1 MSFPTTF
8 PLSVPVSIDRLQ
20 VLWKTL
26 AYTYFSGRLP
36 PIRIEWSSRL
46 TASTGLFV
54 SHIGP
59 RSRHVSCEE
68 QHEPARLIRLS
79 APLLYN
85 QPKTEIVRTL
95 AHEMIHQWQYD
106 VKKSRPTHGPEFL
119 KFMARMNRDGLGITI
134 RHSLNQQ
141 VEAFTKYAWQCTKC
155 GESYRRQ
162 RRSISPHRHRCGS
175 CYGRLREVS
184 LGVTDQVKGPLTPSK
199 LEHWLRGGRKTTSK
213 QQNHPQQ
220 LVLDFVKEN
229 GEKENY

>member
-1 MSFPTTF
+1 MSLTQKFPSNV
-8 PLSVPVSIDRLQ
+8 LVPVDQLQ
-20 VLWKTL
+20 NLWKSL
-26 AYTYFSGRLP
+26 ADSYFSNRLP

-54 SHIGP
+54 SHVGP
-59 RSRHVSCEE
+59 RSRDLIWGE
-68 QHEPARLIRLS
+68 QRESARLIRLS
-79 APLLYN
+79 APLLHN
-85 QPKTEIVRTL
+85 QPESEIMGTL

-106 VKKSRPTHGPEFL
+106 VKKCRPTHGPEFL

-175 CYGRLREVS
+175 CYGSLREISLDYRDQIEGPVKPSMLDHSPGGVS
-184 LGVTDQVKGPLTPSK
+184 PTALKHKGHPL
-199 LEHWLRGGRKTTSK
+199 
-213 QQNHPQQ
+213 Q
-220 LVLDFVKEN
+220 LVFDFL
-229 GEKENY
+229 